1 MTDQLT
7 FEQPLNERIRTFLRL
22 EYLFSQFEQHLQHN
36 SAWDTHSAVKA
47 IIDILALVSRGD
59 IKRET
64 IKELERQITNLKAFI
79 EIPEINHGKLSL
91 LIDEQ
96 QACINSLHAIPGNI
110 GQPLQKIELM
120 NAIRQRISVPGGLCE
135 FDLPVY
141 SFWLNQP
148 FENRKTI
155 LEEWFSHFEI
165 LRQAV
170 RLILKVIRESADYI
184 DIVADGGFY
193 QQNLEQS
200 QSCLLIRVSLPADTN
215 LFPEISAGKH
225 RFSIRFLKTSN
236 PAHKPEQEAND
247 VNFQLACCIL

>member
-1 MTDQLT
+1 VTDQLT

-22 EYLFSQFEQHLQHN
+22 EHLFSQFEQHLQHT

-47 IIDILALVSRGD
+47 IIDILALVNRGD

-64 IKELERQITNLKAFI
+64 IKELERQNTNLKAFI
-79 EIPEINHGKLSL
+79 EIPDINHGKLSL

-96 QACINSLHAIPGNI
+96 HACINDLHAISGNI
-110 GQPLQKIELM
+110 GQALQKIELM

-141 SFWLNQP
+141 SYWLNQP
-148 FENRKTI
+148 FENRKKI

-165 LRQAV
+165 LKQAV

-184 DIVADGGFY
+184 DVNAEGGFY
-193 QQNLEQS
+193 QQTLEQS
-200 QSCLLIRVSLPADTN
+200 QSCLLIRVMLPADAN

-225 RFSIRFLKTSN
+225 RFSIRFLKTRN
-236 PAHKPEQEAND
+236 PAHKSEQETSS
-247 VNFQLACCIL
+247 VPFSLACCVL